1 MTLSYKL
8 LLGLIILALSISIA
22 VSTGTADISMQVS
35 WGIALNQ
42 LFPELV
48 TKPLLGLDWSN
59 GTENIIWQIR
69 FPRAILAAL
78 VGAGLA
84 VTGCVLQTTT
94 GNALADPHLLGVSSG
109 AAFGAITAIMHVGLI
124 FGSLTLPLFAFV
136 GALAAISIVILVA
149 RKEGFLQ
156 PNKLILSG
164 VAVSFVIMSAA
175 NLLIFLGD
183 HRAAHNV
190 MFWMLGGLGLAQW
203 HDLIYPLVAFFICFF
218 WFSLNSRNINALLAG
233 EEMAATLGLNVANF
247 RLKVFVFAALMTSVM
262 VAFSGA
268 IGFVGLM
275 IPHILRI
282 FVGADNRQLIPLSAI
297 SGAIFLV
304 IVDIIARKLLAPQ
317 DLPIGIITGLLG
329 GVFFIYLMR
338 RRD

>member
-1 MTLSYKL
+1 MTLSYKIL
-8 LLGLIILALSISIA
+8 FGLILLALSISIA

-35 WGIALNQ
+35 WSIALNQ

-48 TKPLLGLDWSN
+48 TKALLGLDWSN

-84 VTGCVLQTTT
+84 VTGCVLQTAT
-94 GNALADPHLLGVSSG
+94 GNSLADPHLLGVSSG

-124 FGSLTLPLFAFV
+124 FGALTLPLFAFI
-136 GALAAISIVILVA
+136 GALVAIGIVVLVA
-149 RKEGFLQ
+149 KKEGFLQ

-190 MFWMLGGLGLAQW
+190 MFWMLGGLGLAAWQ
-203 HDLIYPLVAFFICFF
+203 DLIYPLVAFSVCFF
-218 WFSLNSRNINALLAG
+218 WFCLNSRNINALLAG

-329 GVFFIYLMR
+329 GIFFIYLMR